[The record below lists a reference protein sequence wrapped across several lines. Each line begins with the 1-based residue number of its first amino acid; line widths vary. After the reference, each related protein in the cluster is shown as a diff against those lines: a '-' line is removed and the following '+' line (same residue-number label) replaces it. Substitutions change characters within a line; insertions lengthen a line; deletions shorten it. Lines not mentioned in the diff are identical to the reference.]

1 MAQNLL
7 KIWAQSDLLGIF
19 TTISLIIT
27 RNCKRDGE
35 CEGLEGQFLC
45 SNGLCHNM
53 TRVVDCQYNIT
64 GELRCFGQDRSLQ
77 IFCRGV
83 LGLQRQTQLHHPGGD
98 APVHRGHLS
107 HPRVA
112 LQLHKVPSWWRF
124 HWSRWKQ
131 VIFVPAMF
139 RLCSIYALS
148 SFELCFVTCVPSE
161 RLRRQK

>member
-1 MAQNLL
+1 MAQNIL
-7 KIWAQSDLLGIF
+7 KICAQIFWGLLPHIHP
-19 TTISLIIT
+19 IIIT

-64 GELRCFGQDRSLQ
+64 GQFQCFGQDPSLQ

-124 HWSRWKQ
+124 HWRQ
-131 VIFVPAMF
+131 VIPPV
-139 RLCSIYALS
+139 LCSVFVEFLFQLS
-148 SFELCFVTCVPSE
+148 SVNFCLRLLCSV
-161 RLRRQK
+161 